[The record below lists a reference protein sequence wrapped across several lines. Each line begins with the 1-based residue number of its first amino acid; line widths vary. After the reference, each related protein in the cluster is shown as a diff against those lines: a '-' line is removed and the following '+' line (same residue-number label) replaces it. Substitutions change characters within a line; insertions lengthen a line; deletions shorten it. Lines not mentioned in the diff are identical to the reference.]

1 MAKTTAYLAVS
12 FPDEIHQ
19 PEIIGGFPGV
29 DAARDHLIALCK
41 ARYGDL
47 LKDPTDT
54 DAVLAQVDEMGP
66 DPFYWL
72 IADRMS
78 THEERPAD
86 EPPQAAEAASPKPA
100 A

>member
-19 PEIIGGFPGV
+19 PEIIGGVPGV

-47 LKDPTDT
+47 KSVQDPDE
-54 DAVLAQVDEMGP
+54 VLAQVDERGP
-66 DPFYWL
+66 GSFTWI
-72 IADRMS
+72 IADRL
-78 THEERPAD
+78 TLPNT
-86 EPPQAAEAASPKPA
+86 KPA
-100 A
+100 